1 MEMEQRKTNQFQDTS
16 KAESSLS
23 SSCAMIVALDEPQH
37 VFGSDITRKNIV
49 DTTYSTDEVALKS
62 SSIGLLDV
70 AVNNNGL
77 QQVSDLLLAPPQ
89 DDVAQES
96 PSVLDDLAEIKQG
109 LQQCFD
115 LLHQHVPR
123 QEVAQNIVETR
134 KESSTRE
141 GDTRTKLLKKL
152 DDVSASMPLLAGEF
166 DGSVDKVDELLRDR
180 VSKFQVEVQCS
191 LKVINDKVQVDAR
204 TDKQD
209 DEFKNHESCAIVLD
223 QNKSSNMITNQMHK
237 DIKNIV
243 LSSSSVAKPCIVNNQ
258 NLEVEGA
265 SSRLTLEEGASNK
278 QGPPQDDADIIGP
291 ESSIDQDHDMRH
303 HDREEPPQEETKED
317 DPSQENVETPDSKS
331 HSSKIMQEE
340 VSDKQGPPQDADEV
354 KDPITPSEFFKTKFS
369 LQFRCSPDI
378 EVQEPKKLSSVRMA
392 MPH

>member
-16 KAESSLS
+16 KAKSSLS

-49 DTTYSTDEVALKS
+49 DTTYSKPVENSQDSSYIKTSQQSVVQNKSYVENHKDEVALKS

-77 QQVSDLLLAPPQ
+77 QQVSNLLLAPPQ
-89 DDVAQES
+89 DEVAQQS
-96 PSVLDDLAEIKQG
+96 SSVLDDLAEIKQG

-134 KESSTRE
+134 QESSTRE

-152 DDVSASMPLLAGEF
+152 DDVSANMPLLAGEF
-166 DGSVDKVDELLRDR
+166 DGSVGKVDELLCDR

-209 DEFKNHESCAIVLD
+209 DE
-223 QNKSSNMITNQMHK
+223 
-237 DIKNIV
+237 
-243 LSSSSVAKPCIVNNQ
+243 
-258 NLEVEGA
+258 
-265 SSRLTLEEGASNK
+265 
-278 QGPPQDDADIIGP
+278 
-291 ESSIDQDHDMRH
+291 
-303 HDREEPPQEETKED
+303 
-317 DPSQENVETPDSKS
+317 
-331 HSSKIMQEE
+331 
-340 VSDKQGPPQDADEV
+340 
-354 KDPITPSEFFKTKFS
+354 
-369 LQFRCSPDI
+369 
-378 EVQEPKKLSSVRMA
+378 
-392 MPH
+392 